1 MELVLVSERRKTLDE
16 SGFQRIKSLNSNP
29 SLGGMRRAMPLTHSS
44 HQAGFPA
51 TTMHNLDLI
60 RVDYGMREEAEKRN
74 QIRQIRWRGA

>member
-1 MELVLVSERRKTLDE
+1 
-16 SGFQRIKSLNSNP
+16 
-29 SLGGMRRAMPLTHSS
+29 MRRAMLLTHSS

-60 RVDYGMREEAEKRN
+60 RADYGMREEAEKRN